1 MTEAHTPHYA
11 NVVLVPVALPDTAVH
26 MLELATSLA
35 EPENGRVIAVTVSTG
50 PNEESSKARKALDP
64 IVDSYVERGHRVE
77 LITQIASSV
86 TRGILDASRDYEA
99 DMIILGVE
107 RAARRQ
113 VRLGSIAENVMEAA
127 ACDVLIYRMG
137 ESPSYDRVVVPVD
150 GSPPCRVALNT
161 AVMIAQA
168 HQAHLMPLYIQR
180 NYVYNPQSEREIR
193 EALSLLDDE
202 AIEREIITG
211 TQPARQILTDLGEDD
226 LLVLGFSHRS
236 DFEHQIGSDLASD
249 LLNRATGPVLL
260 ASRVLPDQVSLI
272 DQMRRRLSRFNPT
285 LTDAERQELI
295 WHAQKNALLNV
306 DYLMSIVF
314 SAGLATLGLMLNS
327 VAVIIGAMLV
337 APLMTPLAS
346 FSIGLTSGAL
356 PITQR
361 SLLTLVQGVLLALL
375 LAIAMGLL
383 LPLDVPT
390 SEMLARGNPSL
401 LDAGVALF
409 SGCVAAYATARK
421 DIPAALAGVA
431 IAAALMP
438 PVCTIG
444 LGIALA
450 DPALAGGASLLFVT
464 NIIFIIMGASFV
476 FLWLGMRHDVPVE
489 GQIGAGLWWVGLVAS
504 FVALLAL
511 LVGLN
516 QRAVDALELERFL
529 TAQFHN
535 AQLIDVQMDEAEPL
549 RVLVMLRSEQL
560 ISGQDA
566 ATVEDLLAMRLGRA
580 VQLELSVE
588 QLIRPQRPVAAP
600 LPEATPET
608 ESGD

>member
-1 MTEAHTPHYA
+1 MTEAHMPHYA
-11 NVVLVPVALPDTAVH
+11 NAVLVPIAMPDTAVH
-26 MLELATSLA
+26 MLELATSLVD
-35 EPENGRVIAVTVSTG
+35 PENGRVIAVTVSTG
-50 PNEESSKARKALDP
+50 PNEEGSKARKALQP
-64 IVDSYVERGHRVE
+64 IIDGYVERGHRVE

-86 TRGILDASRDYEA
+86 TRGILDAARDYEV

-107 RAARRQ
+107 RSTLRQ
-113 VRLGSIAENVMEAA
+113 VRLGSIAENVMKAA
-127 ACDVLIYRMG
+127 ACDVLIYRISD
-137 ESPSYDRVVVPVD
+137 SPGYDRVVVPVD
-150 GSPPCRVALNT
+150 GSPHCRVALNT

-168 HQAHLMPLYIQR
+168 HKAHLMPLYIQR
-180 NYVYNPQSEREIR
+180 DYVYNPQSEREIR
-193 EALSLLDDE
+193 QALSLLDDE

-211 TQPARQILTDLGEDD
+211 THPARQILSDLGEDD
-226 LLVLGFSHRS
+226 LLVLGFSHKS
-236 DFEHQIGSDLASD
+236 DFERQIESDLASD
-249 LLNRATGPVLL
+249 LLNRASGPVLL

-272 DQMRRRLSRFNPT
+272 NQMRRRLSRFNPT
-285 LTDAERQELI
+285 LTDAERQELV

-337 APLMTPLAS
+337 APLMGPLAS

-361 SLLTLVQGVLLALL
+361 SLMTLVQGVVLALL

-444 LGIALA
+444 LGIALGN
-450 DPALAGGASLLFVT
+450 PALAGGASLLFLT
-464 NIIFIIMGASFV
+464 NIIFIVMGASFV

-489 GQIGAGLWWVGLVAS
+489 GQIGAGLWWAGLIVS
-504 FVALLAL
+504 FIALLAL

-529 TAQFHN
+529 AVQFHN
-535 AQLIDVQMDEAEPL
+535 AQLIDVQMEEAEPL
-549 RVLVMLRSEQL
+549 RVLVMLRSEKP
-560 ISGQDA
+560 ISGQDV
-566 ATVEDLLAMRLGRA
+566 ATVEDLLAARLQRA

-588 QLIRPQRPVAAP
+588 QLVRPQRPGAAA
-600 LPEATPET
+600 LLEATPET